1 MNRMV
6 TSSSNESQVES
17 VEDED
22 RIVRKPKRRKR
33 NVFLDDEADCDDMDD
48 GQDEEMNDSENDFI
62 DDSECTQ
69 GSQEVLA
76 NKRREIEANK
86 IALFTYLNELTNEDL
101 EPLGL
106 KFDLTRIED
115 LFE

>member
-86 IALFTYLNELTNEDL
+86 IALLTYLKELSNEDL
-101 EPLGL
+101 EHFGL
-106 KFDLTRIED
+106 KFDLSQIED
-115 LFE
+115 LIQ

>member
-1 MNRMV
+1 MV
-6 TSSSNESQVES
+6 TSSSNGSQVEL

-22 RIVRKPKRRKR
+22 RIVRKQKRRKR

-48 GQDEEMNDSENDFI
+48 DQDEEMNDSENDFI
-62 DDSECTQ
+62 DDSELTQ

-101 EPLGL
+101 EHIGL

>member
-1 MNRMV
+1 ML
-6 TSSSNESQVES
+6 TSSSNESPVEL

-48 GQDEEMNDSENDFI
+48 DQDEEMNDSENDFI
-62 DDSECTQ
+62 DDSECSH
-69 GSQEVLA
+69 GSQEILA

-86 IALFTYLNELTNEDL
+86 IALFTYLKEQTNEEL
-101 EPLGL
+101 EQLGL
-106 KFDLTRIED
+106 KFDLTQIED